1 MKKVPL
7 YFNFVGSRRDMLD
20 TAMESYDRVAGHLI
34 DVRVHYS
41 YRPRRFTECLNE
53 ILKTN
58 DEPYF
63 FAHFDSVLT
72 DISAIEKILSFPRPQ
87 TAGLVAHCLIVDLL
101 MLVIPKNV
109 RTIGGWDEAYS
120 NSCMDLDLHQRLHRS
135 GKTLHLMHSDVEQG
149 RGVDHFNAS
158 AARKDPAMRKVYGV
172 TMQQDYDRYYDKY
185 HNRSDPGYLHV
196 CDYIKKE
203 FGDS

>member
-1 MKKVPL
+1 
-7 YFNFVGSRRDMLD
+7 MLD

-149 RGVDHFNAS
+149 RGKESNL
-158 AARKDPAMRKVYGV
+158 
-172 TMQQDYDRYYDKY
+172 YYK
-185 HNRSDPGYLHV
+185 RQ
-196 CDYIKKE
+196 
-203 FGDS
+203 